1 MFSADEDKVKS
12 VSVGK
17 SVTLNTNLTQIQGIN
32 LIKWRF
38 GDTGPVI
45 AEFENNISTTNLTE
59 RFRDRLQLD
68 HQTGSLTIKNMTT
81 TDSGRYKLQINWNNE
96 TQHVIFNVTG
106 VDTFLFF
113 RINCFKMCFCFTN

>member
-12 VSVGK
+12 VSVSVMVGK

-38 GDTGPVI
+38 GDTVI

-68 HQTGSLTIKNMTT
+68 HQTGSLTIKNINT
-81 TDSGRYKLQINWNNE
+81 TDSGLYHLQINGNNE

-106 VDTFLFF
+106 VDTFFIFQNKLF
-113 RINCFKMCFCFTN
+113 